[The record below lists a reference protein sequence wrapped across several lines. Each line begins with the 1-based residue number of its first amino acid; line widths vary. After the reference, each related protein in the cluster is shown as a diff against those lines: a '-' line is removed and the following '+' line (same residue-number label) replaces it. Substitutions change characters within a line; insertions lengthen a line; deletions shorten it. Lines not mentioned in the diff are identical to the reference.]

1 MGRWDWGGTS
11 NLSEKNQ
18 GARLSGSLKI
28 YIPLNHIKTL
38 ISQDLQQ
45 SSGWDLDDED
55 EHRLSEASDNM
66 KAVMMLASVVRE
78 CLSWCCSYKYPECV
92 GDERGS
98 GGGRC
103 IRWSCVPGSQTKTQ
117 RRGFHQSQPLIHS
130 LVLPRTTAGLTAGM
144 QSIFGILRK
153 HLSDLHFLHWRVF
166 GWVPLGGWA
175 AFQNVQSGASSC
187 RKTDNQF
194 FHWTLQNVFY
204 FPNQN
209 KEGRR

>member
-144 QSIFGILRK
+144 QSIFRILRK